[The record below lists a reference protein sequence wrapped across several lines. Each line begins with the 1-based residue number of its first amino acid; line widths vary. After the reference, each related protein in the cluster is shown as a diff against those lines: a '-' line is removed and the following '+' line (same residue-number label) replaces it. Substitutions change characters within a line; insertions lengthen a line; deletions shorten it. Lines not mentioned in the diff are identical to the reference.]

1 MYDKLVAKVNDTDT
15 DGFVLKA
22 MRQKNQILKKK
33 KKKNQWCRKKNSR
46 Y

>member
-22 MRQKNQILKKK
+22 MRQKNQIFKK